1 MERIDGDQD
10 TQESSRRS
18 AWQVRRPGAQRSQAA
33 REPRKRTQ
41 GRAGQE
47 SQEENCSPAQRAAAS
62 AGASKARVENVI
74 ALVRARFG
82 DLTIGLGDRGIRYH
96 NPFGSSDRRKQVD

>member
-10 TQESSRRS
+10 TQESPRRS
-18 AWQVRRPGAQRSQAA
+18 AWQVRRAGAQRGQAP

-47 SQEENCSPAQRAAAS
+47 SEEENCSPAQRAATS
-62 AGASKARVENVI
+62 AWTSKARVESVI

-82 DLTIGLGDRGIRYH
+82 DLTIGLGDRGIRYQT
-96 NPFGSSDRRKQVD
+96 PLGSGGRSQPS